1 MATQTKTIKITAIA
15 PGDTT
20 VTFETTKDN
29 AVPATVT
36 INIHVEPK
44 EILTI
49 TSTTQSVS
57 LIEGQSTTIELT
69 FSGDN
74 VTIKNQPDTAIAT
87 VTIEN

>member
-1 MATQTKTIKITAIA
+1 MATQSKTIKITAIA

-20 VTFETTKDN
+20 VTFETTKEH

-36 INIHVEPK
+36 IQIHVDAK
-44 EILTI
+44 EVLTL
-49 TSTTQSVS
+49 TSTTQSVT

-74 VTIKNQPDTAIAT
+74 LTIKNQPDTGIAT
-87 VTIEN
+87 VTIKN